1 MERFDIVLGETFKK
15 EFRKLLKK
23 CRYILEELENI
34 AESIATNPIQGTP
47 LGKNCY

>member
-23 CRYILEELENI
+23 YRSILEELKYCRKYSNK
-34 AESIATNPIQGTP
+34 SDSRYATW
-47 LGKNCY
+47 